1 MRTTKSNLLYKF
13 DIRCPYCRRKLM
25 VINSSQYNEPQVKLL
40 KKSELGVYITE
51 TRCHICKLFVAV
63 DMIN

>member
-25 VINSSQYNEPQVKLL
+25 VINSSVKLL

-51 TRCHICKLFVAV
+51 TRCHICKSFVAV